1 MSADKP
7 AAPSL
12 KTIAPQFVVPD
23 VVRAA
28 EYYRHKLGFK
38 ILGYFLTPPVFA
50 MVRRDGVEIHF
61 GKSDDG
67 AAAPGTARRCDG
79 LDAYIW
85 VADVNALYAELRG
98 RGADIV
104 EGPVDRVYGRRE
116 IVLRDPD
123 GFRIAFGQ

>member
-1 MSADKP
+1 MT
-7 AAPSL
+7 L
-12 KTIAPQFVVPD
+12 KSIAPQFVVPD

-28 EYYRHKLGFK
+28 EHYRDKLGFE

-50 MVRRDGVEIHF
+50 MVRRDAVQIHF

-67 AAAPGTARRCDG
+67 VAAPGTARRREG
-79 LDAYIW
+79 LDAYIL
-85 VADVNALYAELRG
+85 VADVNALYEEFRK

-104 EGPVDRVYGRRE
+104 EAPVERAYGRRE